1 MANAAA
7 TTPQPGCVCEG
18 ECESSV
24 SSAWPSMPFASA
36 ALTAAVTM
44 RLPATQASFAPPRVF
59 ANEIA
64 FFPGGRGESDSIAAR
79 VRSEEHTP
87 ELQSQSNIVCRLL
100 LEKKKRR

>member
-7 TTPQPGCVCEG
+7 TTPQPGWVCEG

-36 ALTAAVTM
+36 ALTAAVTT
-44 RLPATQASFAPPRVF
+44 RLPTTQASFAPARAF

-64 FFPGGRGESDSIAAR
+64 FFPGGRREPERIAER
-79 VRSEEHTP
+79 VTRRGCFGISSTP
-87 ELQSQSNIVCRLL
+87 DGDGPAGALVRHMC
-100 LEKKKRR
+100 

>member
-1 MANAAA
+1 MPPARSRSAMANAAA

-36 ALTAAVTM
+36 AWAAAVTM
-44 RLPATQASFAPPRVF
+44 RLPATQASLGPPCVF

-64 FFPGGRGESDSIAAR
+64 FFPGGSREPESIAAR
-79 VRSEEHTP
+79 VSSR
-87 ELQSQSNIVCRLL
+87 
-100 LEKKKRR
+100 